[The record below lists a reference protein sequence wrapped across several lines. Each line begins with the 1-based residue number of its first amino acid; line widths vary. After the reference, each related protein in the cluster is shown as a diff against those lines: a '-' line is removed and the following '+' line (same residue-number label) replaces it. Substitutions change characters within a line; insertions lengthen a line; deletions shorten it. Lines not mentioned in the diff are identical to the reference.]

1 MRLHLDARSQMHAVS
16 IQKALESM
24 YFYRN
29 VHKEQSLPLGY
40 QRLLLMLSLTS
51 LHMLASH
58 RSGRSDACG
67 TGTS

>member
-1 MRLHLDARSQMHAVS
+1 MHAAS
-16 IQKALESM
+16 IQKAPESM

-29 VHKEQSLPLGY
+29 VHKEQSLPLRY

-67 TGTS
+67 TGAS

>member
-1 MRLHLDARSQMHAVS
+1 MHVVS
-16 IQKALESM
+16 IKKALESM
-24 YFYRN
+24 YVYGN
-29 VHKEQSLPLGY
+29 VHKEQSLPLGH
-40 QRLLLMLSLTS
+40 QKFLLMLSLTS